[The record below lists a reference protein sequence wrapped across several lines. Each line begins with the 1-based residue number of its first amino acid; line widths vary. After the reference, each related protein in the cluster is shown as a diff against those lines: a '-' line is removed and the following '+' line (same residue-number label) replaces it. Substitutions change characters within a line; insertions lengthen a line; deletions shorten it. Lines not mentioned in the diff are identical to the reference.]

1 MNSKINHERILVTGG
16 GGFLGRAIVKK
27 LLKKGAKVFSFS
39 RRYYPELDELGV
51 RQFQGDIFDKH
62 SVDTACKNMDTVFHT
77 AAKAGVWG
85 KREEYFKTNVTG
97 TENIIQA
104 CLNNSVRRLIH
115 TSSPSVV
122 FDGRDMEGIDE
133 SAPYPEKFHAPYP
146 ETKALAEQMVLKATS
161 GNLNTIILRP
171 HLIWGPG
178 DNHLMPGIVKRAKRL
193 KRVGRGKNIVD
204 TIYIDNAADA
214 HILAAERLKENPSLS
229 GRVYFISQN
238 EPISLW
244 KMVNDLLDT
253 AGLPPVKGAVS
264 ASTAMAAG
272 TALEIF
278 YRLFKIQS
286 DPPMTRFMAKEL
298 ATSHWFDIS
307 RAMKDLGYM
316 PAVSIEEGLDR
327 LKKEYTSKNRS

>member
-1 MNSKINHERILVTGG
+1 
-16 GGFLGRAIVKK
+16 
-27 LLKKGAKVFSFS
+27 
-39 RRYYPELDELGV
+39 
-51 RQFQGDIFDKH
+51 
-62 SVDTACKNMDTVFHT
+62 
-77 AAKAGVWG
+77 
-85 KREEYFKTNVTG
+85 
-97 TENIIQA
+97 
-104 CLNNSVRRLIH
+104 
-115 TSSPSVV
+115 
-122 FDGRDMEGIDE
+122 MEGIDE

-161 GNLNTIILRP
+161 SNLNTIILRP

-214 HILAAERLKENPSLS
+214 HILAADRLKENPSLS
-229 GRVYFISQN
+229 GSVYFISQN
-238 EPISLW
+238 EPVSLW

-278 YRLFKIQS
+278 YRCLKFNQI
-286 DPPMTRFMAKEL
+286 
-298 ATSHWFDIS
+298 
-307 RAMKDLGYM
+307 
-316 PAVSIEEGLDR
+316 R
-327 LKKEYTSKNRS
+327 L